1 MIPRYILPLL
11 CCTLA
16 YSSAIAGGVRS
27 MRISEIPYAARPVVV
42 DGNLKEWQGTEGVNY
57 QPFEA
62 SLTTDANLAV
72 RKLQAYPSSVK
83 VFFSYDTEAL
93 YVAINWKGSH
103 PAKNPAD
110 VLAASTWWKSGDGI
124 ELHLFTDRSVHV
136 ASWPINGSTSATAI
150 RVGDQGEWKKA
161 SDSGIT
167 SAVVPNLAR
176 NGYTE
181 EIRIPWSAVTT
192 TGKIPADGSL
202 KVACDIV
209 WSDLNPEL
217 IQKLPQE
224 LHANCHFTA
233 NFLTATTQF
242 HGAAHLPNP
251 NDWGDLIFGTA
262 STSPRV
268 ERSPLGTAVN
278 SWSIP
283 LARSAPTFDGKLKDW
298 NAPFAAVEI
307 LPGLLGSR
315 FGAKISMQYDTDN
328 LYIAA
333 HYKTSGPLQNM
344 MVESTKQGFSGGDA
358 LQIRMSNG
366 KGKPVNICG
375 WFDSTAQKPALTIDQ
390 GDRATPFLL
399 EVGAKEVFLP
409 DSDNMGYTQQIAIPW
424 KVLYP
429 DQEPPKAGDRWK
441 LTFQPWWSGLDHRF
455 TFSGEVKLAKRGA
468 INVAYKL
475 PADGEVTLGLYD
487 GTKLVSTI
495 LKSEF
500 RNKGKVVDAWNGLDQ
515 WGQPVPAGSYQL
527 KGIAHPH
534 ITTEYVM
541 SLGNPG
547 TPAWPTPDNKG
558 DWLSDEEAPQAAAT
572 DGKWVFLAAPGS
584 EKGYSII
591 AVDENGQR
599 QWGTQEPFNPRTV
612 SLAVEGDYVYALY
625 SGPELTDAS
634 RHYQT
639 GGKNAIGRAVLICLD
654 KKTGQAA
661 KFSLATPRLKIATW
675 PFTGITTGLWE
686 LRSKMS
692 FSPDNY
698 AGQPRY
704 YDQDIGETTNAI
716 GIAALNHKLYVA
728 LHDENKLL
736 VLNAETGEKLDEIPL
751 PKPAG
756 LHATSDGRL
765 LAVSDRQVV
774 EVDIAKK
781 TYRPIISSGLVA
793 PRCVTTDSKNQI
805 YVSDWGTSFQVK
817 VFTPTGTPLRTI
829 GKAGGRPWSGPWDTS
844 GMLVPTG
851 LAVTNAGK
859 LWVAEDDSAPK
870 RTSVWNAETGAFLR
884 EYVGPTA
891 YGGGRLI
898 MDPTDASVAY
908 AEGLRLKVDLA
919 SKTSTIQASIGR
931 RMDFNQ
937 PFAFQGHMQLPM
949 GKLVRHD
956 GHEYLICNTSYNITI
971 YQRKGELFLPVAAI
985 GSRQKDQIKNGA
997 QKCIWD
1003 SDLGYRFIDSWYPDF
1018 FKDHLGENYT
1028 WTDLNGDGLVQPEE
1042 MQWFKAA
1049 GRGDAYEKGGQP
1061 ELAGYWGGSIGDD
1074 WSIYWPASCKDTVG
1088 VFRLDIKGWTPGGA
1102 PIYDIK
1108 DSVPIML
1115 RDSKAGI
1122 MSVFAGS
1129 EEKVFVNYTWEFN
1142 KDRYMIECL
1151 DRGGKSQWG
1160 IPIPKEQ
1167 GPKDI
1172 QCENVLAELSA
1183 PGLGKVLGTW
1193 AWHGNYLPYLITSDG
1208 LYVSSLLEP
1217 GRLGPEAAW
1226 DESFKGYY
1234 QDPKG
1239 VPYIING
1246 ANDAH
1251 HILKI
1256 NGLKGDRFEAPFT
1269 LTAEDSARA
1278 ATLRDLPVEKAAPQP
1293 IITVTSATQT
1303 PTIEGNLDEW
1313 NMGSGVKLEGDKGR
1327 TARIALSRDDT
1338 NLYLA
1343 CEVNKESP
1351 FSNKGS
1357 DWQTL
1362 FISGD
1367 CVDLMLATNPKATL
1381 HRKDAVEGDERLL
1394 LSMYQGKPIA
1404 VLYRP
1409 VVPGTKTPI
1418 QLMAAR
1424 LDEIK
1429 RLDSAKIGLQC
1440 KGNTYTLEAS
1450 IPLKD
1455 LGIDPKETGDLQG
1468 DVGVV
1473 FSDETGGNRSQRL
1486 YHYNKKTSI
1495 TADLTTEATLQP
1507 GEWGILEFPLGK
1519 NLLKNGGFN
1528 SGFSTKS
1535 EEGWFPQSEKNG
1547 ARAMISTEC
1556 PRSGSQSLILEQDE
1570 PVIFPS
1576 EAFTAPDFK
1585 TFITSANGGKGGG
1598 QVDVIQ
1604 TIPVEA
1610 GHEYSFRF
1618 NYRTKGLVAEFQR
1631 PGPNRGYSR
1640 FLVDL
1645 SWIRPNYTI
1654 KDNKGYARVL
1664 DERINTHSW
1673 KQAFNC
1679 RSNDYSVIKPY
1690 EAPEGATGLTIG
1702 FHLNTLAANDLP
1714 KVYIDDIEFVKVK

>member
-1 MIPRYILPLL
+1 MIPKPLLPLL

-16 YSSAIAGGVRS
+16 CSSAIAGGVRS
-27 MRISEIPYAARPVVV
+27 VRIPEIPYATRPVVV
-42 DGNLKEWQGTEGVNY
+42 DGNLKEWQGTEGVSY
-57 QPFEA
+57 QPFNA
-62 SLTTDANLAV
+62 ALTTDASMAV
-72 RKLQAYPSSVK
+72 RKIQAYPSSAN

-103 PAKNPAD
+103 PAKNSAD
-110 VLAASTWWKSGDGI
+110 LLSASTWWKSGDGI
-124 ELHLFTDRSVHV
+124 ELHFFTDRAVHI
-136 ASWPINGSTSATAI
+136 ASWPINGSTSGTAI

-161 SDSGIT
+161 ADAGIT
-167 SAVVPNLAR
+167 SAVIPNLAK
-176 NGYTE
+176 NGYAE
-181 EIRIPWSAVTT
+181 EIRIPWSALTA
-192 TGKIPADGSL
+192 TGKVPAENSL
-202 KVACDIV
+202 NVACDIV
-209 WSDLNPEL
+209 WSDLNPDL
-217 IQKLPQE
+217 IQKLPHE
-224 LHANCHFTA
+224 LHANSHFTTC
-233 NFLTATTQF
+233 FLTATTQF
-242 HGAAHLPNP
+242 QGAAYLPSP
-251 NDWGDLIFGTA
+251 NDWGDLIFGT
-262 STSPRV
+262 TSAPPRV
-268 ERSPLGTAVN
+268 ERSPLGTTVT

-283 LARSAPTFDGKLKDW
+283 LARSAPKFDGKLKDW
-298 NAPFAAVEI
+298 NAPFAEVEI

-315 FGAKISMQYDTDN
+315 FGAKISMQYDADN

-333 HYKTSGPLQNM
+333 HYQTSGPLQNV
-344 MVESTKQGFSGGDA
+344 MVESTKQGYSGGDA
-358 LQIRMSNG
+358 LQIRMSKGN
-366 KGKPVNICG
+366 GKPVNICG
-375 WFDSTAQKPALTIDQ
+375 WFDSKSQKPALTIDQ

-399 EVGAKEVFLP
+399 PLGAKEVFLP

-424 KVLYP
+424 NVLYP
-429 DQEPPKAGDRWK
+429 NQEPPKAGDRWK
-441 LTFQPWWSGLDHRF
+441 MTFQPWWSGLDPRF
-455 TFSGEVKLAKRGA
+455 TISSEVKLAKRGA
-468 INVAYKL
+468 INVAYDL
-475 PADGEVTLGLYD
+475 PSDGEVTLGLYD

-527 KGIAHPH
+527 KGITHPH

-541 SLGNPG
+541 SIGNPG
-547 TPAWPTPDNKG
+547 SPAWPTPDNKG
-558 DWLSDEEAPQAAAT
+558 DWLSDEMAPQAAAT

-584 EKGYSII
+584 EKGFSII

-599 QWGTQEPFNPRTV
+599 QWGTDAPFYPRTV

-634 RHYQT
+634 HHYQT
-639 GGKNAIGRAVLICLD
+639 GGKNAIGRAILICLD

-661 KFSLATPRLKIATW
+661 KFSLTTLRLKIATW

-698 AGQPRY
+698 AGQTRY
-704 YDQDIGETTNAI
+704 YCADIGETTNAM
-716 GIAALNHKLYVA
+716 GIAAFNHKLYVA

-751 PKPAG
+751 PKPVG

-774 EVDIAKK
+774 EVDTAAKTHK
-781 TYRPIISSGLVA
+781 PIISSGLVA

-817 VFTPTGTPLRTI
+817 VFSPTGSPLRAI
-829 GKAGGRPWSGPWDTS
+829 GKAGGRPWSGAWDTS
-844 GMLVPTG
+844 GMLLPTG
-851 LAVTNAGK
+851 IAVTNAGK
-859 LWVAEDDSAPK
+859 LWVAEDDAMPK

-891 YGGGRLI
+891 YGGEGLI
-898 MDPTDASVAY
+898 IDPADASVAY
-908 AEGLRLKVDLA
+908 ALGLRLKTNFA
-919 SKTSTIQASIGR
+919 TKTWTPEAVIGR
-931 RMDFNQ
+931 RMDLNQ
-937 PFAFQGHMQLPM
+937 PFAFQGHGIMP
-949 GKLVRHD
+949 GAKLVRHD
-956 GHEYLICNTSYNITI
+956 SHEYLICNTYYSITI
-971 YQRKGELFLPVAAI
+971 YQRKGDLFLPVAAM
-985 GSRQKDQIKNGA
+985 GVRMNDAIKNGS

-1003 SDLGYRFIDSWYPDF
+1003 SDLGYHLIDSWYPNF
-1018 FKDHLGENYT
+1018 FKDHLGYNYT

-1042 MQWFKAA
+1042 MQWFKAS
-1049 GRGDAYEKGGQP
+1049 GRGETYEKGGQP
-1061 ELAGYWGGSIGDD
+1061 EMSGYWGSSIGED
-1074 WSIYWPASCKDTVG
+1074 WSIYWPASCKGTTG

-1108 DSVPIML
+1108 DAVPIML
-1115 RDSKAGI
+1115 RDSKASI
-1122 MSVFAGS
+1122 TSVFAGS
-1129 EEKVFVNYTWEFN
+1129 EGKIFVTYTWEFN

-1151 DRGGKSQWG
+1151 DRDGKSQWG

-1172 QCENVLAELSA
+1172 QCENVLAELAA
-1183 PGLGKVLGTW
+1183 PGIGKVLGTW
-1193 AWHGNYLPYLITSDG
+1193 AWHGNYLPYLITADG

-1226 DESFKGYY
+1226 DESYKEYY

-1246 ANDAH
+1246 ANDAYH
-1251 HILKI
+1251 LLKI
-1256 NGLKGDRFEAPFT
+1256 NGLNGDRFEAPFT
-1269 LTAEDSARA
+1269 FTAGDVARA

-1293 IITVTSATQT
+1293 IISVPSATEA
-1303 PTIEGNLDEW
+1303 PTIEGNLNEW
-1313 NMGSGVKLEGDKGR
+1313 NMASGVKLEGNKSR

-1343 CEVNKESP
+1343 CEVSKDSP

-1367 CVDLMLATNPKATL
+1367 CVDLMLATNRKAAL
-1381 HRKDAVEGDERLL
+1381 HRKDAIEGDERLL

-1429 RLDSAKIGLQC
+1429 RLDSAKVGIQSS
-1440 KGNTYTLEAS
+1440 GNTYTLEAS

-1455 LGIDPKETGDLQG
+1455 LGIDPKETGALHG
-1468 DVGVV
+1468 DVGVI
-1473 FSDETGGNRSQRL
+1473 FSDETGSNRSQRL

-1507 GEWGILEFPLGK
+1507 GEWGTIEFPLGK
-1519 NLLKNGGFN
+1519 NLLKNGGFD
-1528 SGFSTKS
+1528 SGFATKR
-1535 EEGWFPQSEKNG
+1535 EDGWFPQAEKNG
-1547 ARAMISTEC
+1547 GHAMISPEC
-1556 PRSGSQSLILEQDE
+1556 PHSGSQSLVLEQTE
-1570 PVIFPS
+1570 PVSFPS
-1576 EAFTAPDFK
+1576 EAFTAPDFQ
-1585 TFITSANGGKGGG
+1585 TFGKSANGGKGAGA
-1598 QVDVIQ
+1598 VEVVQ
-1604 TIPVEA
+1604 TVPVEA
-1610 GHEYSFRF
+1610 GHDYSFRF
-1618 NYRTKGLVAEFQR
+1618 NYRTKGLAAEEQK
-1631 PGPNRGYSR
+1631 PVPNRGYSA

-1645 SWIRPNYTI
+1645 HWIRPNYTI
-1654 KDNKGYARVL
+1654 KDNKGYLRAL
-1664 DERINTHSW
+1664 DEKSNTDNW
-1673 KQAFNC
+1673 KQVMNSSGGFTLNM
-1679 RSNDYSVIKPY
+1679 PY
-1690 EAPEGATGLTIG
+1690 HAPEGATAAMIGLR
-1702 FHLNTLAANDLP
+1702 LYTLAANNLP
-1714 KVYIDDIEFVKVK
+1714 KVYVDDLEFVKVQ